1 METEMARLKQ
11 ARQAARAAARNAAK
25 ALKTLSKK
33 KTRIMKAAKGLT
45 VAELGMVLASKAA
58 ELAAAGAAAPAGHHA

>member
-1 METEMARLKQ
+1 MARLKQ

-58 ELAAAGAAAPAGHHA
+58 ELAAAGAAAPAGDHA